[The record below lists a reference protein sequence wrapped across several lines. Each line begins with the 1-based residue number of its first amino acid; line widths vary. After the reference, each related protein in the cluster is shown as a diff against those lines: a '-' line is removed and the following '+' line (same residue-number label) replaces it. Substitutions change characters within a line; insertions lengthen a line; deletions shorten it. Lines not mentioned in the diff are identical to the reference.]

1 MPNKPRIL
9 FVDDEKN
16 IIDGIKRMLYPMRK
30 EWEMIFTTSG
40 QKALD
45 YMAEHPVNVIIS
57 DMRMPEMDGSE
68 LLNTVKERHPQT
80 ARYIL
85 SGYSDKEMILK
96 TIDSAD
102 QFLSKPCNPNLIKR
116 VIQKVLNNDH
126 TKNKQRA
133 LEYIS
138 RIEKLPTLPAVYEK
152 LTRIMKNPECSA
164 KLIASVI
171 QQDVAMS
178 AKILQLVNSTFFG
191 LKNEVNDLTQAVTFL
206 GFDVVK
212 AVIVSVETFNQF
224 TEDEMKTFDV
234 DMLYAHATRCS
245 IICKEIL
252 STQTEN
258 KELLENALITGLL
271 HDIGILVL
279 VKNEPAKYATVFE
292 ASGSQMDTLIQSEKM
307 IMGITHAE
315 VGGVLLE
322 QWGFR
327 ESIVNAVYY
336 HHTPEDA
343 PEVSFGLTHAMH
355 ITDVLERNPDL
366 NPDSPIQLNRNH
378 LDEMGLSE
386 SIPEW
391 QKIVKECT

>member
-1 MPNKPRIL
+1 MPDKPRII

-16 IIDGIKRMLYPMRK
+16 IIDGMKRMLYPMRK

-116 VIQKVLNNDH
+116 VIRKVLDNEH

-133 LEYIS
+133 IEYIS
-138 RIEKLPTLPAVYEK
+138 QIEKLPTLPTVYAQ
-152 LTRIMKNPECSA
+152 LSRIMEDPECSA
-164 KLIASVI
+164 KVIASVI
-171 QQDVAMS
+171 QQDVAIS
-178 AKILQLVNSTFFG
+178 AKIMQLVNSTFFG
-191 LKNEVNDLTQAVTFL
+191 LQNEVNDLTQAVTYL

-212 AVIVSVETFNQF
+212 AVIVSVGTFNQY
-224 TEDEMKTFDV
+224 TEEEMKTFNV
-234 DMLYAHATRCS
+234 DMLYKHATRCS
-245 IICKEIL
+245 CLCKEIL
-252 STQTEN
+252 ATQTDDTD
-258 KELLENALITGLL
+258 LLENALITGLL

-279 VKNEPAKYATVFE
+279 VKNEPQKYATVFE
-292 ASGSQMDTLIQSEKM
+292 ASGSKMDTLIQSEKM

-322 QWGFR
+322 QWGFS
-327 ESIVNAVYY
+327 EPIVNAVYY
-336 HHTPEDA
+336 HHNPQDA
-343 PEVSFGLTHAMH
+343 PEVSFGLTHAMY
-355 ITDVLERNPDL
+355 ISDVLERNCDL
-366 NPDSPIQLNRNH
+366 DPDSPIQLNLNH
-378 LDEMGLSE
+378 LEEMGLTE

-391 QKIVKECT
+391 QKKVKECI